1 MGDHDLERI
10 WQRILL
16 AEVTDLGEPRVL
28 KAVVEDIN
36 PMLVEDVGWA
46 QDYYHVEEGILV
58 LVDQGRDREG
68 SRQEVKGWGRSQY
81 WFIF

>member
-46 QDYYHVEEGILV
+46 QDCYHVEEGILV
-58 LVDQGRDREG
+58 LVDQGREREG
-68 SRQEVKGWGRSQY
+68 SRQEVEGWGRSVGV
-81 WFIF
+81 